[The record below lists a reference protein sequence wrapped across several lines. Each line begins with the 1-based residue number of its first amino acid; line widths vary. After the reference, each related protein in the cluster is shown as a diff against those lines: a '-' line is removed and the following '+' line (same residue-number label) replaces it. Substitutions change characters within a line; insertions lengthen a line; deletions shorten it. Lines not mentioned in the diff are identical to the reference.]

1 MRLSAFL
8 LLATSGLSLAGDTNE
23 PTDEASDRLDRRI
36 AQDDKAAV
44 ILGENAP
51 SDYRQ
56 FIKEQLLP
64 PVLPVPIPPVAEE
77 VVTENTVSTTTETT
91 VEEEDFLVPPEIPVP
106 LPPPPPPCHHHH
118 HRPHHH
124 HHHCDFR
131 HHRDCPPECRSDCAP
146 HCPYHCPPDCIQCL
160 TDRAAH
166 RIASTWLYFS
176 INLNKRLALDTLADD
191 FVFLSDSD
199 NIAGNGPNGVN

>member
-8 LLATSGLSLAGDTNE
+8 LLATSGLSLAGGTNE

-51 SDYRQ
+51 PDHRQ

-64 PVLPVPIPPVAEE
+64 PALPVPIPPVVEE

-91 VEEEDFLVPPEIPVP
+91 VEEEDFVVPPEIPVP
-106 LPPPPPPCHHHH
+106 LPPPPPCHHHH

-146 HCPYHCPPDCIQCL
+146 HCRSHCPPDCIQCL